1 MLTSFSILAWK
12 IPQTSLAS
20 YSTWD
25 HQASD
30 TTEHALSGQ
39 RGMPGRCHVKIG
51 VIFPQ
56 VKEPL
61 EARRD
66 IEQTLPRA
74 FRGSVPL
81 PTT

>member
-25 HQASD
+25 HQESD

-51 VIFPQ
+51 VMLPQ
-56 VKEPL
+56 AKKL
-61 EARRD
+61 LKCKRD
-66 IEQTLPRA
+66 LEQTLP
-74 FRGSVPL
+74 
-81 PTT
+81 